1 MRKILTL
8 CCLLGLC
15 WPAWAQAAS
24 WKAVLRYDKQ
34 TAQADLIRRL
44 QKYTALSN
52 ETAKGR
58 TALAKWLA
66 KELKN
71 IGAQQVKTGADGS
84 VSALLPATTRQSV
97 HALAL
102 GAFLPPGPGTEARLQ
117 AKYNGGDLWVDK
129 AQNLR
134 LTEYDNPQLLEAHG
148 HDLLLAPNA
157 DGRAGAAV
165 LLTLADYLL
174 GHPAIAHG
182 PIYLFFMQDPHAPA
196 PVQAEYAYV
205 LNGGRLGEM
214 VTETFS
220 GQSFEAVFEGDLRP
234 DPGQAMG
241 SAFADNRLMAADF
254 QTLLPRQSRPENTSG
269 RRGFVWVTQA
279 DTRGAVSTVRGI
291 VRAFDAQEMQQLT
304 AQVQQAFQT
313 VKALNPKNKKS
324 SLQFKE
330 EFQNLQGKLPP
341 ALLSSL
347 QAALRQEEIPA
358 QTVALRA
365 QNTAAA
371 LTAQGLPALELF
383 CGVFN
388 RGTPLEYA
396 DVSIMEAAL
405 RTLLTRST
413 L

>member
-8 CCLLGLC
+8 CCLLGLS
-15 WPAWAQAAS
+15 WPLYAQS
-24 WKAVLRYDKQ
+24 TQWKAVLRYDKQ
-34 TAQADLIRRL
+34 AAQTDLIQRL
-44 QKYTALSN
+44 QKYTPPST

-58 TALAKWLA
+58 TALAKLLA

-71 IGAQQVKTGADGS
+71 AGAQNVKTGADGS
-84 VSALLPATTRQSV
+84 VSALIPATTPQSV
-97 HALAL
+97 PTLAL
-102 GAFLPPGPGTEARLQ
+102 GAFLPPQAGAEARLQ

-129 AQNLR
+129 TQNIR

-148 HDLLLAPNA
+148 HDLVLAPNA

-182 PIYLFFMQDPHAPA
+182 PIYLFFMQDPQAPA
-196 PVQAEYAYV
+196 PVQAKYAYV

-214 VTETFS
+214 VTETFA
-220 GQSFEAVFEGDLRP
+220 GKSFEAVFEGDRTP
-234 DPGQAMG
+234 NPGQAMG
-241 SAFADNRLMAADF
+241 SAFADNLLMAADF

-269 RRGFVWVTQA
+269 RRGFVWVT
-279 DTRGAVSTVRGI
+279 DLETRGNVSTVRGI

-304 AQVQQAFQT
+304 DQVQQAFQT
-313 VKALNPKNKKS
+313 VKALNPKNKKT

-371 LTAQGLPALELF
+371 LTDQGLPSLELF

-388 RGTPLEYA
+388 RGTQLEYA
-396 DVSIMEAAL
+396 DVYIMEAAL

>member
-1 MRKILTL
+1 
-8 CCLLGLC
+8 
-15 WPAWAQAAS
+15 
-24 WKAVLRYDKQ
+24 
-34 TAQADLIRRL
+34 
-44 QKYTALSN
+44 
-52 ETAKGR
+52 
-58 TALAKWLA
+58 
-66 KELKN
+66 
-71 IGAQQVKTGADGS
+71 
-84 VSALLPATTRQSV
+84 
-97 HALAL
+97 
-102 GAFLPPGPGTEARLQ
+102 
-117 AKYNGGDLWVDK
+117 
-129 AQNLR
+129 
-134 LTEYDNPQLLEAHG
+134 
-148 HDLLLAPNA
+148 
-157 DGRAGAAV
+157 
-165 LLTLADYLL
+165 
-174 GHPAIAHG
+174 
-182 PIYLFFMQDPHAPA
+182 
-196 PVQAEYAYV
+196 
-205 LNGGRLGEM
+205 M

-241 SAFADNRLMAADF
+241 SVFADNLLMAADF

-396 DVSIMEAAL
+396 DVSIMEGAL
-405 RTLLTRST
+405 RTLMSAISLWTEET
-413 L
+413 KPQP